1 MDDYLKAGGQQ
12 GSAGFFDPNTDQLV
26 AVAGEQI
33 DAYTW
38 HVVQHEGFHQFAH
51 AVIGGELPAWL
62 NEGLAEYFG
71 EGIYTGDGMV
81 TGVIPP
87 ARCKRIQDS
96 IKNRR
101 FKSIKSMMLLSHQ
114 QWNMEMNSANYDMA
128 WSMTHFLAHGDNGRY
143 QAAFSQFVRDIG
155 RNRAWDRAWENNF
168 GSAEGFEK
176 KWSEWWLAQD
186 PMASKDLYLKA
197 VVSTMASYVGRAAT
211 QKQTFD
217 NVEEF
222 TKVAKDQAIKI
233 PADDWL
239 PPTLITSMLD
249 LKEKLGNQV
258 KYELGKDARTPQ
270 VIASLPDG
278 TRLVATFNRMVRQG
292 PGKVTTTI
300 DDMVPRLARVK
311 ELLAE
316 KKKPEARAMLQD
328 LIKRNPKSPLVDEA
342 RKLLPQTF

>member
-1 MDDYLKAGGQQ
+1 MRFASLLVASILVFSTVRAPAAVRVDDNELPAGMVRYDSPYYVVYSDLEKERVQEAVLRMTRMAEEYHDRTKEFSGVIRTKFPFYLFRNPQDYYTAGGMA
-12 GSAGFFDPNTDQLV
+12 GSAGVFMVRNGDARLMAIVGEKNT
-26 AVAGEQI
+26 GF
-33 DAYTW
+33 TW

-197 VVSTMASYVGRAAT
+197 VVSTMASYVGR
-211 QKQTFD
+211 
-217 NVEEF
+217 
-222 TKVAKDQAIKI
+222 
-233 PADDWL
+233 
-239 PPTLITSMLD
+239 
-249 LKEKLGNQV
+249 
-258 KYELGKDARTPQ
+258 
-270 VIASLPDG
+270 
-278 TRLVATFNRMVRQG
+278 
-292 PGKVTTTI
+292 
-300 DDMVPRLARVK
+300 
-311 ELLAE
+311 
-316 KKKPEARAMLQD
+316 
-328 LIKRNPKSPLVDEA
+328 
-342 RKLLPQTF
+342 